1 MTPERALELLRG
13 LFSVTIAVAGP
24 LLVAALVAGVLV
36 GVLQTATQVNEAS
49 VSFFAKVAAVVGVLV
64 VFGPMSLAHI
74 VGYARRCLEA
84 VADVVH

>member
-24 LLVAALVAGVLV
+24 LLVAALIAGVLV

>member
-13 LFSVTIAVAGP
+13 LFTVTIAVAAP
-24 LLVAALVAGVLV
+24 LLTAALIAGVLI

-74 VGYARRCLEA
+74 VGYARRCFEA